1 MPTGQAPK
9 AAVPRSDEVNQVA
22 KRENKNFVKQNMKK
36 AIFEMQPPS
45 QAAAQDNT
53 IAGKNKNYG
62 KVPSYINKYK
72 S

>member
-1 MPTGQAPK
+1 M
-9 AAVPRSDEVNQVA
+9 A

-36 AIFEMQPPS
+36 AIFEMQPPA